1 MNLEFLVFGCL
12 DLGKLCVFFSLE
24 KDAMGSDE
32 QRVLG
37 SGLGIS
43 VKLWEVS
50 QRS

>member
-12 DLGKLCVFFSLE
+12 DLGKLCVFSLE

-43 VKLWEVS
+43 VRLWEVS